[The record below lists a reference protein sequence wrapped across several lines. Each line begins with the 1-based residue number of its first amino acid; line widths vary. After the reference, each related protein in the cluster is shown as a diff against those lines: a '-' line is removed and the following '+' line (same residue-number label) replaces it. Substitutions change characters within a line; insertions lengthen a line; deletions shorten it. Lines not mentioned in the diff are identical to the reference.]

1 LLLLGCFS
9 GSRSTS
15 PLLVVS
21 AATKDTEEDA
31 GMTPPKACPSGGD
44 VDVDVDIDG
53 ACVANDRLVRQQEL
67 MDWMRSHNAILN
79 PKQTVQLVDP
89 TGAASSSSPYG
100 VFATSNIAKGEII
113 ISVPEHLIVSG
124 NIQTGD
130 EFELPCETVD
140 LILKEM
146 EKGDTSFYAPYM
158 RYLQSIP
165 EGELPEA
172 WSGAG
177 RKLLTDLMGGD
188 DSNSLFNGQ
197 HWLNKWN
204 GQVCDGINDP
214 EGNRAALLVA
224 NRMED
229 GQMIPYLDFFN
240 HRNGHSTNADS
251 AVNAETDSFMVV
263 AKRNI
268 REGEQIYMSRN
279 MCFDCTHFETNGYG
293 TPELLRDHGFVED
306 LPQRWNF
313 NLAGKRRVFD
323 LLERRSG
330 ELEIEWVRSV
340 PPKKGTEE
348 QVGEHLQFL
357 DEFAQKHSQNT
368 GDVPENEW
376 NIIMKY
382 HNALTQ
388 SHNALLKNVRGSNHL
403 QEHEDDMPVLDE
415 HRVYWDRYE
424 GCFDEGHYVEIDPF
438 KLEQY
443 EDCEDSIFQSLCYG
457 EDPHQKNKCFDLDGH
472 IQMCAD
478 HRPHYHE
485 PFVHFTTSFLKD
497 LKRVAFVGGGD
508 NMILHEVLKYPTV
521 EFVIGLEL
529 DQKCV
534 RKSFKHFHTQ
544 PLFEDEKVQ
553 WWFGDATKSLT
564 MLPKEYFGSFDLVLV
579 DLSETATS
587 LTVTDHLDMFEALS
601 LLVKPDGIFVK
612 NEIYIEKLSTLFD
625 HTVTLY
631 EDHIPMVCKQDF
643 TMGSNRIDFLS
654 PNFELTKKYKP
665 ETYVYKPL
673 EDINT
678 HYRIL
683 KDYSKNDA
691 RAQGNCEKLDAN
703 IYDSDEQRRAGIVLI
718 VEAENAKG
726 ASMSTEKMENTLKTA
741 ILKEGLSL
749 VSTIAQ
755 ASEGNGVV
763 VIIITEEG
771 YIIAHTW
778 PDHSYVALEI
788 HLWSQFVKL
797 DKIKSSLLKAV
808 GSTKGPWST
817 YRVVAGGMLGT
828 DDWKREQAT
837 IGPRPIQSRDC
848 KPTTD
853 STPDETTIV
862 TVIEESLSIIENT
875 NTTAL
880 ILCGDHTKYSCKSL
894 EASKQKGVKSLV
906 AVWTCPAGQSG
917 ESSDS
922 SGLKINDGIA
932 NLVLCGNSMDSTK
945 WLEDIVEKHGKVGF
959 VAVDPEATPAVVR
972 SFALLSILDG
982 IESDIDAILTE
993 NAVIVVPILDPRD
1006 KSRIALVHR
1015 SRRRREISEYVA
1027 VHEVTVGNIA
1037 TGMKFWFIATR
1048 QPAFLSHVADI
1059 AISIKER
1066 TGVETAITRNM
1077 LDIMKDQVP
1086 FAGYVGTVDD
1096 YETVPGLLQFANQ
1109 LPLGHQSIYQFEYK
1123 NETPLSTTK
1132 LKGVLDRALLEM
1144 NLAVSSSATS
1154 SESGDGALI
1163 VSALNA
1169 GHAIIL
1175 WDGGTRIDTNLLT
1188 YGGDIKHD
1196 LFGEKIMKYIAGLD
1210 YVLRDEMP
1218 RGTGHVVNSMDEI
1231 GTRTPGC
1238 YDVYQWCSIYAEEG
1252 KCTTDKEWMETN
1264 CSKTCG
1270 VC

>member
-1 LLLLGCFS
+1 MKVTSLLFLFGYLSSS
-9 GSRSTS
+9 GSIFGRAQENGLPTKSC
-15 PLLVVS
+15 
-21 AATKDTEEDA
+21 AATDDEKTCNAKLEAQDLQ
-31 GMTPPKACPSGGD
+31 
-44 VDVDVDIDG
+44 
-53 ACVANDRLVRQQEL
+53 REL
-67 MDWMRSHNAILN
+67 IEWMRSEDAFINE
-79 PKQTVQLVDP
+79 KQEVRLVDP
-89 TGAASSSSPYG
+89 QDPRSGYG
-100 VFATSNIAKGEII
+100 VFAKERIKEGETLV
-113 ISVPEHLIVSG
+113 SVPFNLAIHKGRL
-124 NIQTGD
+124 QRK
-130 EFELPCETVD
+130 LPCETID
-140 LILKEM
+140 ELLEEM
-146 EKGDTSFYAPYM
+146 EDGDKSDFAPYV
-158 RYLQSIP
+158 RYLKSIP
-165 EGELPEA
+165 EGELPDG
-172 WSGAG
+172 WSNAG
-177 RKLLTDLMGGD
+177 QELFDELLGEKLPPQQYKD
-188 DSNSLFNGQ
+188 
-197 HWLNKWN
+197 HWLDVWN
-204 GQVCDGINDP
+204 SDLCDGEDDP
-214 EGNRAALLVA
+214 YENWVALLVA
-224 NRMED
+224 KRHED
-229 GQMIPYLDFFN
+229 GFMVPYLDFFN
-240 HRNGHSTNADS
+240 HRNGDWTNAEITMYNDLFLNNHEV
-251 AVNAETDSFMVV
+251 AMYADLNKFDDAIEVV
-263 AKRNI
+263 ATSRI
-268 REGEQIYMSRN
+268 EAGEQIYITQN
-279 MCFDCTHFETNGYG
+279 MCNDCNDQEKNGYG
-293 TPELLRDHGFVED
+293 TPDLLRDYGFVED
-306 LPQRWNF
+306 FPQRWAF
-313 NLAGKRRVFD
+313 QLAGKRKVINLAEED
-323 LLERRSG
+323 DGSG
-330 ELEIEWVRSV
+330 ELEVSWEMGDS
-340 PPKKGTEE
+340 PPKRNAYELEDNLK
-348 QVGEHLQFL
+348 HLDRFDKAHQ
-357 DEFAQKHSQNT
+357 ENT
-368 GDVPENEW
+368 GDIPDNEW
-376 NIIMKY
+376 NIIKNY
-382 HNALTQ
+382 HNALTVANKAILEHMLSDDYDEDQ
-388 SHNALLKNVRGSNHL
+388 LNLDENDVYWGRHDSCYDDGHYIDREPFRSD
-403 QEHEDDMPVLDE
+403 EHE
-415 HRVYWDRYE
+415 
-424 GCFDEGHYVEIDPF
+424 
-438 KLEQY
+438 K
-443 EDCEDSIFQSLCYG
+443 CEDSMFQTLCYS
-457 EDPHQKNKCFDLDGH
+457 EAPKDRNKCFDLDMH
-472 IQMCAD
+472 VQICSD
-478 HRPHYHE
+478 HRSHYHE
-485 PFVHFTTSFLKD
+485 PFVHFTTSFLKE

-508 NMILHEVLKYPTV
+508 NMILNEVLKYPTV

-534 RKSFKHFHTQ
+534 RNSFKHFHTQ
-544 PLFEDEKVQ
+544 PHFEDERVH
-553 WWFGDATKSLT
+553 WWFGDATKTLT
-564 MLPKEYFGSFDLVLV
+564 MLPKEYFGSFDLVMV

-587 LTVTDHLDMFEALS
+587 LTVTERLDMFEALA

-612 NEIYIEKLSTLFD
+612 NEVYIKKLRKIFD
-625 HTVTLY
+625 HTITVY
-631 EDHIPMVCKQDF
+631 EDHVPMVCKQDF
-643 TMGSNRIDFLS
+643 TMASNKIDFLK
-654 PNFELTKKYKP
+654 PNFELMRKYKP

-673 EDINT
+673 DDINT
-678 HYRIL
+678 HYRIFR
-683 KDYSKNDA
+683 DYSKTDA
-691 RAQGNCEKLDAN
+691 RAQGKCGKLDEKM
-703 IYDSDEQRRAGIVLI
+703 YDSDEQRRAGIVLI

-726 ASMSTEKMENTLKTA
+726 ASMSAEKMEKTLKSA
-741 ILKEGLSL
+741 ILKEGLSP
-749 VSTIAQ
+749 VSTIAH
-755 ASEGNGVV
+755 ASKGNGVV

-848 KPTTD
+848 EPTTD
-853 STPDETTIV
+853 STPDETTVV
-862 TVIEESLSIIENT
+862 TVIEESLSIIENM

-922 SGLKINDGIA
+922 SGLKMNDGIV
-932 NLVLCGNSMDSTK
+932 NLVLCGDSMDSTK

-993 NAVIVVPILDPRD
+993 NTVIVVPILDPRD
-1006 KSRIALVHR
+1006 KSRMALVHR

-1059 AISIKER
+1059 ASSIKER
-1066 TGVETAITRNM
+1066 TGIETAITGNR

-1132 LKGVLDRALLEM
+1132 LKGALDRALLEM
-1144 NLAVSSSATS
+1144 NLSVSSSATS

-1188 YGGDIKHD
+1188 YGGDIQHD
-1196 LFGEKIMKYIAGLD
+1196 VFGEKIMSYIAGLD

-1238 YDVYQWCSIYAEEG
+1238 YDVYQWCSIYSEEG
-1252 KCTTDKEWMETN
+1252 KCTTDKEWMENN